1 MLEEFTESNL
11 DCDMIG
17 IKTNSQS
24 TSIPE
29 TLKALTKNTH
39 PHF

>member
-1 MLEEFTESNL
+1 MLDEFTESDL

-17 IKTNSQS
+17 IKTNRES
-24 TSIPE
+24 TSILE